1 MMSQPLTHFGT
12 NGTTVVLDTGS
23 YEPKLAEDVFLP
35 RDRSV
40 SSPAYHTLAP
50 NPRKHMNSHF
60 HLSRWLV
67 RSICQCA
74 YRLARPACFWQLVSF
89 ATLIATVALPTPAAV
104 IEAWVQR
111 YNGPGNGDDHPWAV
125 AVDASGNVVAT
136 GTSESSYYTAK
147 YAAANGG
154 LLWEKRLPGG
164 EANAVAGGGDAIR
177 NGGGNRGVAGGGGG
191 LVS

>member
-23 YEPKLAEDVFLP
+23 HEPKLAEDVFWP
-35 RDRSV
+35 SDGSV
-40 SSPAYHTLAP
+40 SAP
-50 NPRKHMNSHF
+50 EYLSLVHIQRKHMNSYF
-60 HLSRWLV
+60 NLSRWVV
-67 RSICQCA
+67 RNICKCA
-74 YRLARPACFWQLVSF
+74 YGLARPACLWKLVSF

-125 AVDASGNVVAT
+125 AVDASGNAVAT

-164 EANAVAGGGDAIR
+164 EANAVA
-177 NGGGNRGVAGGGGG
+177 
-191 LVS
+191 